1 MPTSI
6 DYKALHAE
14 LCRFLP
20 KAVGWSAMHS
30 KGADNTAC
38 PSLVRALPA
47 MTDAGETILRVPHSI
62 TDENR
67 AQVTSFLDIPLA
79 FAFGE
84 SGLADLLSA
93 ENHEDQ
99 MLVIARA
106 IAYLEIEH
114 LGDESSES

>member
-1 MPTSI
+1 MRGDLRRPR
-6 DYKALHAE
+6 DYVQE
-14 LCRFLP
+14 L
-20 KAVGWSAMHS
+20 VEQS
-30 KGADNTAC
+30 T
-38 PSLVRALPA
+38 SLVRALPA
-47 MTDAGETILRVPHSI
+47 ITDAGETILRVPHSI

-106 IAYLEIEH
+106 IAYLEIE
-114 LGDESSES
+114 LLDGESSEGR

>member
-1 MPTSI
+1 M
-6 DYKALHAE
+6 
-14 LCRFLP
+14 
-20 KAVGWSAMHS
+20 
-30 KGADNTAC
+30 
-38 PSLVRALPA
+38 RALPA
-47 MTDAGETILRVPHSI
+47 MTDAGQTILRVPHSI

-106 IAYLEIEH
+106 IAYLELEH
-114 LGDESSES
+114 LGGEGPDGTSG